1 MAHLPFKSDVSISYQ
16 AIPHAM
22 IDGLRR
28 RLTESI
34 DGDAWDA
41 NQELQPEVEEDTS
54 ELPNDKAAL
63 PAGTKMTTE
72 PTSNEVNLQDY
83 YRGLIMTAIEQ
94 GGSYR
99 GQQMSVPWLRMTL
112 AGLESRPIEPEV
124 IWEDAA
130 RSAPDQL
137 AEIPSYDDLFPLQ
150 SRG

>member
-1 MAHLPFKSDVSISYQ
+1 MPHRPFKSDVSISFQ
-16 AIPHAM
+16 TIPYAM

-34 DGDAWDA
+34 DRDNWDA
-41 NQELQPEVEEDTS
+41 NQELQPEREDTS
-54 ELPNDKAAL
+54 GLPTDKAVL
-63 PAGTKMTTE
+63 LAGTKVTTE

-83 YRGLIMTAIEQ
+83 YRDLIMTAIEQ

-112 AGLESRPIEPEV
+112 AGLESRPISPEV
-124 IWEDAA
+124 IWEGAA

-137 AEIPSYDDLFPLQ
+137 AEIPSYDDLFLQ
-150 SRG
+150 QSWG